1 MPQGAAI
8 NGSPPR
14 GRRGLSRPPISLA
27 LIGLVT
33 LLTAGTGLMLGALAW
48 REKHAGSR
56 ALVDGAMAQAAR
68 MTADHTQEFLRH
80 AENTVRL
87 GPSLVARGILDPND
101 FRALGDYALGVLRVN
116 PQLTW
121 VSYGDRADRFVGA
134 WHDGA
139 DVFLNRSFPRGGRIR
154 LEEDRILPDGRRERV
169 RDSNDH
175 GYRPR
180 ERDFYRLAEARRDV
194 AWTEPYRFFNGALG
208 ITCATPLLD
217 GAGAVR
223 GVFTVDLSLSGL
235 SQFVSELR
243 VSPRGRVFIAAGP
256 GQVVAAPGGI
266 DASGRVQW
274 DDGALVG
281 EVLSHLRESAAGAH
295 LFEHAGERFL
305 GRAAA
310 FSVGDREWV
319 TAVVVPERDYTAAI
333 DAQAWHAAGLGLL
346 ALLVAV
352 GGGIALV
359 RWIAQPLREL
369 GVQARRIR
377 EGDLDVAIVPHSRD
391 EIGALARTMAEM
403 VQGLRDRDFIRDV
416 LGRYVSPE
424 LAEQCVRDR
433 GALRLGGEV
442 RTVSILMSDLRGFS
456 GLSERLGPAA
466 MIGLLNR
473 YLGAMT
479 PVILQHRGTINEF
492 IGDAI
497 LVLFGAPFERPDD
510 AERAVRCAWAMQR
523 AMAAFN
529 RESRLHGLPS
539 LVMGIAVHSGPVVA
553 GNIGSQDRMKY
564 GVVGPA
570 VNLAGRIES
579 LTVGPPGSR
588 LGRRPSDRV
597 GHLVTVGP
605 ATEVAVK
612 GVPAPVTVY
621 EVRGVTGEDAM
632 DPSDERELL
641 ADVALPAIARVVGE
655 GKRIDETPH
664 PVRVIRI
671 GRIAVEFIASAALP
685 TSYPD
690 LKLDVDVRRRR
701 AVRGQLRPRRVPRAV
716 GPPRALRERSS
727 APCSRPS
734 PPVTGSA
741 SIAWST
747 PRQRGPASTPRPPS
761 PPAPGTRP
769 GAIAVGWPGRT

>member
-14 GRRGLSRPPISLA
+14 GRRGLTRPPISLA

-68 MTADHTQEFLRH
+68 MTADHAAEFLRH

-87 GPSLVARGILDPND
+87 GPNLVARGLLAPAD
-101 FRALGDYALGVLRVN
+101 FHALGEYALGVLRAN
-116 PQLTW
+116 PQLAW
-121 VSYGDRADRFVGA
+121 VSYGDRTDRFVGA
-134 WHDGA
+134 WNDGTGQI
-139 DVFLNRSFPRGGRIR
+139 FLNRSFPRGDRIR
-154 LEEDRILPDGRRERV
+154 LEEDRILPDGRRV
-169 RDSNDH
+169 RARESDDH
-175 GYRPR
+175 GYRPK
-180 ERDFYRLAEARRDV
+180 EQAFFRLAAARRDV
-194 AWTEPYRFFNGALG
+194 AWTQPYRFYDGKLG
-208 ITCATPLLD
+208 VTCAMPLLD
-217 GAGAVR
+217 AAGAVL
-223 GVFTVDLSLSGL
+223 GVFTVDLSLGGL
-235 SQFVSELR
+235 SRFVSDLR
-243 VSPRGRVFIAAGP
+243 VSPRGRVFIATGD
-256 GQVVAAPGGI
+256 GLLVAAPGGVDVTGKANQE
-266 DASGRVQW
+266 DA
-274 DDGALVG
+274 ALVTEIVNNLG
-281 EVLSHLRESAAGAH
+281 TSMSVGHTFWR
-295 LFEHAGERFL
+295 AGEQYL

-310 FSVGDREWV
+310 FPVGDRQWF
-319 TAVVVPERDYTAAI
+319 TGVVVPERDYTAPI
-333 DAQAWHAAGLGLL
+333 DAQAWRAAALGLL

-456 GLSERLGPAA
+456 GLTERLGPAA

-473 YLGAMT
+473 YLGVMT

-510 AERAVRCAWAMQR
+510 AERAVRCAWAMQG
-523 AMAAFN
+523 AMAGFN
-529 RESRLHGLPS
+529 RESRLHELPP
-539 LVMGIAVHSGPVVA
+539 LVMGIAVHSGQVVA

-570 VNLAGRIES
+570 VNLVGRIES
-579 LTVGPPGSR
+579 LTVGPQVLVSQAT
-588 LGRRPSDRV
+588 LDRV
-597 GHLVTVGP
+597 GHLVTAGP
-605 ATEVAVK
+605 AMEVAVK

-621 EVRGVTGEDAM
+621 EVKGVAGEPPLDS
-632 DPSDERELL
+632 SDEREPL
-641 ADVALPAIARVVGE
+641 ADVVLPAIARVVGE

-664 PVRVIRI
+664 PVRVMRI
-671 GRIAVEFIASAALP
+671 GRIAVEFLASAALP
-685 TSYPD
+685 TSHPD
-690 LKLDVDVRRRR
+690 LKLDIAFDDGAPSEGSYVRVASRESSDRLGLSGTLVR
-701 AVRGQLRPRRVPRAV
+701 AVFTSLA
-716 GPPRALRERSS
+716 ASDRERIDRLVDAAATRAGVDAPS
-727 APCSRPS
+727 A
-734 PPVTGSA
+734 
-741 SIAWST
+741 
-747 PRQRGPASTPRPPS
+747 
-761 PPAPGTRP
+761 
-769 GAIAVGWPGRT
+769 